1 MKWIAWWRKKTKLYF
16 RFLLCLER
24 KYIGYLVKNGNFYKW
39 LITLGTILKRN
50 TNMYIYTCIHIHTE
64 SGGSLIVCFL
74 RKLLLLSK
82 TVNFDHFSENW
93 VVIRK
98 QRTKLQKISL
108 GIVYVYPS
116 ILQQHSQEI
125 QLSKMKSANTWD
137 QIQIPFKW
145 WMHRS
150 PLIPIWFNSKEI
162 VALRNKNCE

>member
-1 MKWIAWWRKKTKLYF
+1 MKWIEWWRKNTKLYF

-50 TNMYIYTCIHIHTE
+50 TNMYTYTHTE
-64 SGGSLIVCFL
+64 NGGNLIVCFL
-74 RKLLLLSK
+74 RKLSLLSK
-82 TVNFDHFSENW
+82 MVNFDHFSENW
-93 VVIRK
+93 VVIRE

-116 ILQQHSQEI
+116 ILQRHSQEI
-125 QLSKMKSANTWD
+125 QLSKRKSANTWN
-137 QIQIPFKW
+137 QIQILFKW

-162 VALRNKNCE
+162 VALWNKNSE

>member
-1 MKWIAWWRKKTKLYF
+1 MKWIEWWRKNTKLYF

-50 TNMYIYTCIHIHTE
+50 TNMYTYTHTE
-64 SGGSLIVCFL
+64 NGGNLTVCFL
-74 RKLLLLSK
+74 RKLSLLSK

-93 VVIRK
+93 VVIREK
-98 QRTKLQKISL
+98 RTKLQKISL
-108 GIVYVYPS
+108 GIVYVYLS
-116 ILQQHSQEI
+116 ILQKHSQEI

-137 QIQIPFKW
+137 QIQILFKW

-150 PLIPIWFNSKEI
+150 PLIPIWFNSKER
-162 VALRNKNCE
+162 VALRNKNSE